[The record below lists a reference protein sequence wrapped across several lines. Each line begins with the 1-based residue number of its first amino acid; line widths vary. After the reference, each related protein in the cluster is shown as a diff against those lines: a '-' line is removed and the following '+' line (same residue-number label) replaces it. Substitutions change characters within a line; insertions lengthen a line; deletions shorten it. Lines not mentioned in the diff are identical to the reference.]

1 MMLALQMHADA
12 MLAAS
17 QSKKRHRRQQE
28 LDDEVVQTAILRVEE
43 LCPKKSLKL
52 LAGRPTMEY

>member
-28 LDDEVVQTAILRVEE
+28 LDDEVVQTAIQE
-43 LCPKKSLKL
+43 LKNCVQKKV
-52 LAGRPTMEY
+52 